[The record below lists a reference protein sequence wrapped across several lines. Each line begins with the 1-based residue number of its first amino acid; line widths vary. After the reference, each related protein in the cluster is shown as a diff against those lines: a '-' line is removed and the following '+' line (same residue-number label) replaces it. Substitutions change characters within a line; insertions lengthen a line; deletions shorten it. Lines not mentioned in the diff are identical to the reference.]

1 MLRLS
6 IPLLSSAIVLAPSL
20 SSSQEVPDAF
30 SVEWRGKKPCEN
42 LYEDAK
48 IRVLRC
54 TFKPG
59 DVHVRHTHPALFGYV
74 LSGAGG
80 KVQVVDE
87 KGTRTS
93 TKGPD
98 GDHWTAGRN
107 PWHEVTNIGNTTLT
121 YLLVEKKYE

>member
-6 IPLLSSAIVLAPSL
+6 IAVLSSTIILAPGL
-20 SSSQEVPDAF
+20 SWSQNVPDAF
-30 SVEWRGKKPCEN
+30 SVEWQGKKPCEN
-42 LYEDAK
+42 LYEDTK
-48 IRVLRC
+48 IRILRC

-80 KVQVVDE
+80 RRQVVDE
-87 KGTRTS
+87 KGTRTFDE
-93 TKGPD
+93 GPD
-98 GDHWTAGRN
+98 GNHWTSGTI
-107 PWHEVTNIGNTTLT
+107 PWHEVTNIGNTTLS